1 MESIEYNPE
10 GLTQADIVVG
20 IPSYNEAS
28 SIAFPTQQVDKGL
41 TKYFPDRSAVIINC
55 DNNSPDNTRE
65 AFLQSSTKT
74 PKIYLSTEDEIKGK
88 GNNLRTLFLKATD
101 LQAKAVMVVDADLQS
116 ITPLWVRNLAE
127 PIFDKYDF
135 VSPLYV
141 RHKYDGAA
149 TNNVAYPLT
158 RALYGRRVRQP
169 IGGDVGFS
177 GEMARSYCELDLW
190 DDKVAGFGIDIWMVT
205 AAMRNRVGI
214 IQSFMG
220 QAKVHKFK
228 DPIQGMEPVFRD
240 MIGTIFLL
248 MCRYESF
255 WKEVKWSRPTAIFGA
270 GMGAVDLPP
279 PLNVD
284 TNSLW
289 EKFTSGLSAYWDAY
303 HSILDGQNVNKLE
316 EVAGLPAENFELP
329 TALWA
334 KILYDFAVAY
344 KTNQYNSEDLITQ
357 LMPLYYAITLS
368 FVLETQ
374 AMNNQQV
381 EEYIEDQCLQFEK
394 AKPYLL
400 ERWFSV

>member
-1 MESIEYNPE
+1 MEVIEHNPE

-28 SIAFPTQQVDKGL
+28 SIAYPTQQVDKGL
-41 TKYFPDRSAVIINC
+41 TKYFSDRSAVIINC
-55 DNNSPDNTRE
+55 DNNSPDNTRQ
-65 AFLQSSTKT
+65 AFLQTPTET
-74 PKIYLSTEDEIKGK
+74 PKIYLSTGNGVKGK
-88 GNNLRTLFLKATD
+88 GNNLRNLFRKATD

-141 RHKYDGAA
+141 RHKYDGAM

-177 GEMARSYCELDLW
+177 GEMARAYCELDVW
-190 DDKVAGFGIDIWMVT
+190 DDGVAGFGIDIWMVT
-205 AAMRNRVGI
+205 AAMRSRVGI

-220 QAKVHKFK
+220 KAKVHKFK
-228 DPIQGMEPVFRD
+228 DPILGMEPVFRD
-240 MIGTIFLL
+240 MMSTIFML
-248 MCRYESF
+248 MCRYEAF

-279 PLNVD
+279 PLEVD
-284 TNSLW
+284 TTSLW
-289 EKFTSGLSAYWDAY
+289 EESRSGLNAHWDAY
-303 HSILDGQNVNKLE
+303 GQVLDRQNINKLE
-316 EVAGLPAENFELP
+316 EVADLPAENFEFP
-329 TALWA
+329 TGLWA

-344 KTNQYNSEDLITQ
+344 KRQQFSSEDLISQ
-357 LMPLYYAITLS
+357 LMPLYHAKIYS

-394 AKPYLL
+394 TKPYLL
-400 ERWFSV
+400 ERWFSA

>member
-1 MESIEYNPE
+1 MEFIEHNPE

-20 IPSYNEAS
+20 IPSYNEAP

-41 TKYFPDRSAVIINC
+41 TRYFTDRSAVIINC

-65 AFLQSSTKT
+65 AFLQTSTTT
-74 PKIYLSTEDEIKGK
+74 PKIYLSTQESVTGK
-88 GNNLRTLFLKATD
+88 GNNLRNLFRKAVD

-127 PIFDKYDF
+127 PIFDQYDF

-141 RHKYDGAA
+141 RHKYDGAV

-177 GEMARSYCELDLW
+177 GEMAKVYSELDLW
-190 DDKVAGFGIDIWMVT
+190 GEGVAGFGIDLWMVT
-205 AAMRNRVGI
+205 AAMRNRVEI

-220 QAKVHKFK
+220 KAKVHKFK
-228 DPIQGMEPVFRD
+228 DPIMGMEPVFRD
-240 MIGTIFLL
+240 MMGTIFIL
-248 MCRYESF
+248 MRRYESF

-270 GMGAVDLPP
+270 GMGELELPP
-279 PLNVD
+279 PLDVD
-284 TNSLW
+284 TKSLW
-289 EKFTSGLSAYWDAY
+289 ERFTSGISAHWDAY
-303 HSILDGQNVNKLE
+303 GKVLDGQNINKLE
-316 EVAGLPAENFELP
+316 EVAGLPGDCFELP
-329 TALWA
+329 TGLWA

-344 KTNQYNSEDLITQ
+344 KREEFSADDLIAQ
-357 LMPLYYAITLS
+357 LMPLYHGKTLS

-394 AKPYLL
+394 AKPYLV

>member
-1 MESIEYNPE
+1 MEFIEYNPE
-10 GLTQADIVVG
+10 SLTQADIVVG
-20 IPSYNEAS
+20 IPSYNEAP

-41 TKYFPDRSAVIINC
+41 SKYFPDRSAVIINC
-55 DNNSPDNTRE
+55 DNHSPDDTRQ
-65 AFLQSSTKT
+65 AFMQSPTRT
-74 PKIYLSTEDEIKGK
+74 PKIYLSTEDGVKGK
-88 GNNLRTLFLKATD
+88 GNNLRNLFRKATD
-101 LQAKAVMVVDADLQS
+101 LQAKAVIVVDADLKS
-116 ITPLWVRNLAE
+116 ITPHWVRNLAE
-127 PIFDKYDF
+127 PIFDNYDF

-141 RHKYDGAA
+141 RHKYDGAV
-149 TNNVAYPLT
+149 TNNVAYPIT

-177 GEMARSYCELDLW
+177 GEMARAYAELDTW
-190 DDKVAGFGIDIWMVT
+190 SSGMAGFGIDIWMVT
-205 AAMRNRVGI
+205 AAMRNRVAI

-220 QAKVHKFK
+220 KAKVHRFK
-228 DPIQGMEPVFRD
+228 DPIVEMEPVFRD
-240 MIGTIFLL
+240 VISTIFEL

-270 GMGAVDLPP
+270 GMGDVDLPP
-279 PLNVD
+279 PLDVD
-284 TNSLW
+284 TKALW
-289 EKFTSGLSAYWDAY
+289 ERFTSGLHAYWDVY
-303 HSILDGQNVNKLE
+303 GKVLDVQNINKLE
-316 EVAGLPAENFELP
+316 EVAGLPGENFELP
-329 TALWA
+329 TGLWA

-344 KTNQYNSEDLITQ
+344 KRGEFPPDDLVSQ
-357 LMPLYYAITLS
+357 LMPLYHGKTLS